1 MNQILKTCSKV
12 PRIITVAAILI
23 IIPRNHLGFRIWLY
37 IIHLSLSVA
46 GTMNNCISLISFPRS
61 LINFSTFNL
70 RVNTFICNPLIP
82 TKMMLN
88 ESTWY
93 HPIITNIVE
102 NGTSAEKV
110 LKHFRKREN
119 KWTWNPEVATVKE
132 RLCCPDSKVRGSGL
146 EREVGLKEKE

>member
-1 MNQILKTCSKV
+1 MRSSDRLGWQQRLFWKVVSFMNQICSKE

-23 IIPRNHLGFRIWLY
+23 IIPSNHLSFRIWLY
-37 IIHLSLSVA
+37 IIDLSLLVA
-46 GTMNNCISLISFPRS
+46 CTMNNCISLISFPRS

-88 ESTWY
+88 VSTWY

-102 NGTSAEKV
+102 NGISAEQV
-110 LKHFRKREN
+110 LKHSRKTEN
-119 KWTWNPEVATVKE
+119 RWIMEP
-132 RLCCPDSKVRGSGL
+132 RGCHSQGGDYAAL
-146 EREVGLKEKE
+146 T